1 LLVRIA
7 VWFEKEETKPMAVIT
22 ISRELGCA
30 GSYIAERVAQTLG
43 YHFVD
48 KRKMEEVLIQY
59 GFVEFDKAYDS
70 APGFWAR
77 FDSRRAEMVDLLDR
91 VIQALARHGD
101 VVILGRG
108 SFAVLAGFADV
119 LNVRIQAPLPVRI
132 KRVLEQPEITGLD
145 QAEAIV
151 KESDRVRAA
160 FIESFYGVRW
170 DKATAFD
177 VVIDTGK
184 VSPELAVTWL
194 VEMVKA
200 LNERRGDGR
209 TSRTIQVD
217 PILAAAVCA
226 VLECQVAH

>member
-1 LLVRIA
+1 
-7 VWFEKEETKPMAVIT
+7 MAVIT
-22 ISRELGCA
+22 ISRELGSA
-30 GSYIAERVAQTLG
+30 GSTIAERAARTLG

-48 KRKMEEVLIQY
+48 KRTIAEVLIQY

-132 KRVLEQPEITGLD
+132 ERVLEQPEITDPD
-145 QAEAIV
+145 QAEAILQ
-151 KESDRVRAA
+151 ESDRVRAA
-160 FIESFYGVRW
+160 FVESFYGVRW
-170 DKATAFD
+170 DTATAFD
-177 VVIDTGK
+177 VVIGTGK
-184 VSPELAVTWL
+184 VSPDLAVTWL
-194 VEMVKA
+194 VEIVKA
-200 LNERRGDGR
+200 LNERRADGR

-226 VLECQVAH
+226 VLECQVTH

>member
-1 LLVRIA
+1 
-7 VWFEKEETKPMAVIT
+7 MAVIT

-30 GSYIAERVAQTLG
+30 GSYIAERVAQMLG

-48 KRKMEEVLIQY
+48 KRTIEEVLIQY

-77 FDSRRAEMVDLLDR
+77 FDSRRAEMVDLLNR

-132 KRVLEQPEITGLD
+132 RRVLEQPEITGLD

-170 DKATAFD
+170 DTATAFD

-184 VSPELAVTWL
+184 VSPDLAATWL
-194 VEMVKA
+194 VEIVKA
-200 LNERRGDGR
+200 LNERKGGDGR
-209 TSRTIQVD
+209 TSRMIQVD
-217 PILAAAVCA
+217 PILAEAICA
-226 VLECQVAH
+226 VLECQVTH